1 MSTVLHL
8 FLRPTRLISMRNC
21 WCLIKPL
28 TITITILVLAGRCPW
43 CWIYWAALPIKKEN
57 SDLFVQQNSKRAEKC
72 LLAAGLRVESLWM
85 FSAQT
90 FVSRETYT
98 KTFSLEIYI
107 FLRSKTNCMEI
118 LSRFKVILDQDKK
131 LRSTVLHVENWSH
144 QAGARQTKWLLHSHQ
159 CYKKQHKR
167 LLHMSCHNGGSQN
180 TWPPLVNLLS
190 PKTHFTWLT
199 CLASYTTFWEGTFQ
213 IL

>member
-1 MSTVLHL
+1 MSTLKSFLFCVNHLQTFILWCMSTFLHL

-21 WCLIKPL
+21 WCLIKSL

-43 CWIYWAALPIKKEN
+43 CWIYWAAHKFYPNLK
-57 SDLFVQQNSKRAEKC
+57 LFWTR
-72 LLAAGLRVESLWM
+72 
-85 FSAQT
+85 
-90 FVSRETYT
+90 T
-98 KTFSLEIYI
+98 KTSVYCITCSELEP
-107 FLRSKTNCMEI
+107 SSGTQA
-118 LSRFKVILDQDKK
+118 DQMTSTFTSVLQKK
-131 LRSTVLHVENWSH
+131 
-144 QAGARQTKWLLHSHQ
+144 
-159 CYKKQHKR
+159 HKR